1 MTVKQTSALAAAIV
15 AATLRAELQLPA
27 WCAENMVVQRGAPF
41 VLTGRSSPGA
51 EISGRFGDAGARAVA
66 DEHGRWRMEF
76 PAKDATDEPVT
87 LSISG
92 DGGERKIKHCRVGD
106 VYLVCGSGLG
116 PQFRKGRV
124 DARAPFVLTGR
135 SSPGAEIS
143 GRFGDASA
151 AVKAAAGC
159 ERVRLFC
166 VNTQRADC
174 ADYDRA
180 LERGFVKFGGWHTPN
195 ANLARTPHLVFGL
208 ARRIAARSTVPVGI
222 VYAEAGTEAIEALI
236 PADAYR
242 PAGLTQL
249 ADRAERCLPTT
260 ALGRAEIVRHVAAL
274 REWAGNAA
282 ACLEAGG
289 GAAPAC
295 PQLPHLSSTECAS
308 VWNGTL
314 APLAPLKFAG
324 VCWPNTQT
332 AARDGL
338 RELKLRTFARCLS
351 EHFGDGA
358 ALTVVPIP
366 SGDDRSDDSAIRRGE
381 SAGELLLERRE
392 KGEAAK

>member
-124 DARAPFVLTGR
+124 DA
-135 SSPGAEIS
+135 
-143 GRFGDASA
+143 SA
-151 AVKAAAGC
+151 ALKAAAGC

-166 VNTQRADC
+166 VNTQRADF

-324 VCWPNTQT
+324 VCWPDTQT

-338 RELKLRTFARCLS
+338 RELKLRTFARCLR

-358 ALTVVPIP
+358 ALAVVPIP

-381 SAGELLLERRE
+381 SAGGLLLDRRE

>member
-124 DARAPFVLTGR
+124 DA
-135 SSPGAEIS
+135 
-143 GRFGDASA
+143 SA
-151 AVKAAAGC
+151 ALKAAAGC

-166 VNTQRADC
+166 VNTQRADF

-249 ADRAERCLPTT
+249 ADRAERCL
-260 ALGRAEIVRHVAAL
+260 
-274 REWAGNAA
+274 
-282 ACLEAGG
+282 
-289 GAAPAC
+289 APAC

-324 VCWPNTQT
+324 VCWPDTQT

-338 RELKLRTFARCLS
+338 RELKLRTFARCLR
-351 EHFGDGA
+351 EHFGDDA
-358 ALTVVPIP
+358 ALAVVPIP

-381 SAGELLLERRE
+381 SAGGLLLDRRE

>member
-92 DGGERKIKHCRVGD
+92 DGGERKIKHCCVGD

-124 DARAPFVLTGR
+124 DA
-135 SSPGAEIS
+135 
-143 GRFGDASA
+143 SA
-151 AVKAAAGC
+151 ALKAAAGC

-166 VNTQRADC
+166 VNTQRADF
-174 ADYDRA
+174 ADDDRA

-282 ACLEAGG
+282 ACLDAGG

-324 VCWPNTQT
+324 VCWPDTQT

-338 RELKLRTFARCLS
+338 RELKLRTFAHCLR

-358 ALTVVPIP
+358 ALAVVPIP
-366 SGDDRSDDSAIRRGE
+366 AGDGRSDDSALRRGE
-381 SAGELLLERRE
+381 GAG
-392 KGEAAK
+392 GGAA

>member
-51 EISGRFGDAGARAVA
+51 EISGRFGDAGACAVA

-124 DARAPFVLTGR
+124 DA
-135 SSPGAEIS
+135 
-143 GRFGDASA
+143 SA
-151 AVKAAAGC
+151 ALKAAVGC

-166 VNTQRADC
+166 VNTQRADF
-174 ADYDRA
+174 ADDDRA

-260 ALGRAEIVRHVAAL
+260 ALGRAEIV
-274 REWAGNAA
+274 
-282 ACLEAGG
+282 CLEAGG

-295 PQLPHLSSTECAS
+295 PQMPHLSSTECAS

-324 VCWPNTQT
+324 VCWPDTQT

-338 RELKLRTFARCLS
+338 RELKLRTFARCLR

-358 ALTVVPIP
+358 ALAVVPIP
-366 SGDDRSDDSAIRRGE
+366 SGDDRSADSAIRRGE
-381 SAGELLLERRE
+381 WAGGLLLDRRE
-392 KGEAAK
+392 KGKSAK

>member
-124 DARAPFVLTGR
+124 DA
-135 SSPGAEIS
+135 
-143 GRFGDASA
+143 SA
-151 AVKAAAGC
+151 ALKAAAGC

-166 VNTQRADC
+166 VNTQRADF

-208 ARRIAARSTVPVGI
+208 ARRIAERSTVPVGI

-274 REWAGNAA
+274 RAWAGNAA
-282 ACLEAGG
+282 ACLDAGG

-324 VCWPNTQT
+324 VCWPDTQT

-338 RELKLRTFARCLS
+338 RELKLRTFARCLR

-358 ALTVVPIP
+358 ALAVVSIP
-366 SGDDRSDDSAIRRGE
+366 SVDDRSDDSAIRRGE
-381 SAGELLLERRE
+381 WAGGLLLDRRE
-392 KGEAAK
+392 KGKSAK

>member
-124 DARAPFVLTGR
+124 DA
-135 SSPGAEIS
+135 
-143 GRFGDASA
+143 SA
-151 AVKAAAGC
+151 ALKAAVGC

-166 VNTQRADC
+166 VNTQRADF
-174 ADYDRA
+174 ADDDRA

-274 REWAGNAA
+274 RAWAGNAA
-282 ACLEAGG
+282 ACLDAGG
-289 GAAPAC
+289 GAVPVC

-324 VCWPNTQT
+324 VCWPDTQT

-338 RELKLRTFARCLS
+338 RELKLRTFARCLR

-381 SAGELLLERRE
+381 WAGGLLLDRRE
-392 KGEAAK
+392 KGKSAK

>member
-41 VLTGRSSPGA
+41 VLIGRSSPGA

-124 DARAPFVLTGR
+124 DA
-135 SSPGAEIS
+135 
-143 GRFGDASA
+143 SA
-151 AVKAAAGC
+151 ALKAAAGC

-166 VNTQRADC
+166 VNTQRADF
-174 ADYDRA
+174 ADDDRA

-295 PQLPHLSSTECAS
+295 PQMPHLSSTECAS

-314 APLAPLKFAG
+314 APLAPLKFAV
-324 VCWPNTQT
+324 VCWPDTQT

-338 RELKLRTFARCLS
+338 RELKLRTFARCLR

-358 ALTVVPIP
+358 ALAVVPIP

-381 SAGELLLERRE
+381 SAGGLLLDRRE

>member
-124 DARAPFVLTGR
+124 DA
-135 SSPGAEIS
+135 
-143 GRFGDASA
+143 SA
-151 AVKAAAGC
+151 ALKAAAGC

-166 VNTQRADC
+166 VNTQRADF

-295 PQLPHLSSTECAS
+295 PQMPHLSSTECAS

-324 VCWPNTQT
+324 VCWPDTQT

-338 RELKLRTFARCLS
+338 RELKLRTFARCLR
-351 EHFGDGA
+351 EHFGDDA
-358 ALTVVPIP
+358 ALAVVPIP

-381 SAGELLLERRE
+381 SAGELLLDRRE

>member
-124 DARAPFVLTGR
+124 DA
-135 SSPGAEIS
+135 
-143 GRFGDASA
+143 SA
-151 AVKAAAGC
+151 ALKAAAGC
-159 ERVRLFC
+159 ERVRLLC
-166 VNTQRADC
+166 VNTQRADF
-174 ADYDRA
+174 ADDDRA

-282 ACLEAGG
+282 ACLDAGG

-324 VCWPNTQT
+324 VCWPDTQT

-381 SAGELLLERRE
+381 SAGGLLLDRRE
-392 KGEAAK
+392 KGKSAK

>member
-124 DARAPFVLTGR
+124 DA
-135 SSPGAEIS
+135 
-143 GRFGDASA
+143 SA
-151 AVKAAAGC
+151 ALKAAAGC

-166 VNTQRADC
+166 VNTQRADF

-195 ANLARTPHLVFGL
+195 ANLARTPHLVFGM

-274 REWAGNAA
+274 REWAENAA
-282 ACLEAGG
+282 ACLDAGG

-324 VCWPNTQT
+324 VCWPDTQT

-338 RELKLRTFARCLS
+338 RELKLRTFARCLR
-351 EHFGDGA
+351 ERFGDGA
-358 ALTVVPIP
+358 ALVVVPMS

-381 SAGELLLERRE
+381 SAGGLLLDRRE

>member
-92 DGGERKIKHCRVGD
+92 DRGERKIKLCRIGD

-124 DARAPFVLTGR
+124 DA
-135 SSPGAEIS
+135 
-143 GRFGDASA
+143 SA
-151 AVKAAAGC
+151 ALKAAAGC

-166 VNTQRADC
+166 VNTQRADF

-324 VCWPNTQT
+324 VCWPDTQT

-338 RELKLRTFARCLS
+338 RELKLRTFARCLR

-381 SAGELLLERRE
+381 SAGGLLLDRRE
-392 KGEAAK
+392 KGKSAK

>member
-51 EISGRFGDAGARAVA
+51 EISGRFGDAGACAVA

-124 DARAPFVLTGR
+124 DA
-135 SSPGAEIS
+135 
-143 GRFGDASA
+143 SA
-151 AVKAAAGC
+151 ALKAAAGC
-159 ERVRLFC
+159 ERVRLLC
-166 VNTQRADC
+166 VNTQRADF
-174 ADYDRA
+174 ADDDRA

-208 ARRIAARSTVPVGI
+208 AWRIAAPTSSSTVP
-222 VYAEAGTEAIEALI
+222 
-236 PADAYR
+236 
-242 PAGLTQL
+242 
-249 ADRAERCLPTT
+249 
-260 ALGRAEIVRHVAAL
+260 
-274 REWAGNAA
+274 
-282 ACLEAGG
+282 
-289 GAAPAC
+289 
-295 PQLPHLSSTECAS
+295 
-308 VWNGTL
+308 
-314 APLAPLKFAG
+314 
-324 VCWPNTQT
+324 
-332 AARDGL
+332 
-338 RELKLRTFARCLS
+338 
-351 EHFGDGA
+351 
-358 ALTVVPIP
+358 
-366 SGDDRSDDSAIRRGE
+366 
-381 SAGELLLERRE
+381 
-392 KGEAAK
+392 

>member
-124 DARAPFVLTGR
+124 DA
-135 SSPGAEIS
+135 
-143 GRFGDASA
+143 SA
-151 AVKAAAGC
+151 ALKAAAGC

-166 VNTQRADC
+166 VNTQRADF

-195 ANLARTPHLVFGL
+195 ANLARTPHLVFGM

-274 REWAGNAA
+274 REWAENAA
-282 ACLEAGG
+282 ACLDAGG

-324 VCWPNTQT
+324 VCWPDTQT

-381 SAGELLLERRE
+381 SAGGLLLDRRE
-392 KGEAAK
+392 KEKSAK

>member
-124 DARAPFVLTGR
+124 DA
-135 SSPGAEIS
+135 
-143 GRFGDASA
+143 SA
-151 AVKAAAGC
+151 ALKAAAGC

-166 VNTQRADC
+166 VNTQRADF

-222 VYAEAGTEAIEALI
+222 VYVEAGTEAIEALI

-324 VCWPNTQT
+324 VCWPDTQT

-381 SAGELLLERRE
+381 WAGGVLLDRRE
-392 KGEAAK
+392 KGKSAK

>member
-41 VLTGRSSPGA
+41 VLIGRSSPGA

-124 DARAPFVLTGR
+124 DA
-135 SSPGAEIS
+135 
-143 GRFGDASA
+143 SA
-151 AVKAAAGC
+151 ALKAAAGC

-166 VNTQRADC
+166 VNTQRADF

-324 VCWPNTQT
+324 VCWPDTQT
-332 AARDGL
+332 AARDDL

-358 ALTVVPIP
+358 ALAVVPIP

-381 SAGELLLERRE
+381 SAGGLLLDRRE
-392 KGEAAK
+392 KGKFEK